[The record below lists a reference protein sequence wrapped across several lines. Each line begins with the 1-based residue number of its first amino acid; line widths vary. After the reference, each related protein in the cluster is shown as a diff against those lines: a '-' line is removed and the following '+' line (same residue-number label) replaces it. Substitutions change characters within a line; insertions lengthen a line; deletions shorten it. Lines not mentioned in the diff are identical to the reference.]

1 MTRRKHSD
9 KALDE
14 RLDEDAE
21 QDETQGILEIFPR
34 DEDAPLARDPHDDDE
49 R

>member
-1 MTRRKHSD
+1 MTRRKHSE

-14 RLDEDAE
+14 RLEDDAE
-21 QDETQGILEIFPR
+21 QGEPQGILEIFPR
-34 DEDAPLARDPHDDDE
+34 DEDAPLARDPQDDDE

>member
-1 MTRRKHSD
+1 MTRRKHSE

-14 RLDEDAE
+14 RLDEDVE
-21 QDETQGILEIFPR
+21 QVEPQGILEIFPR
-34 DEDAPLARDPHDDDE
+34 DEDAPLARDQQDDDE